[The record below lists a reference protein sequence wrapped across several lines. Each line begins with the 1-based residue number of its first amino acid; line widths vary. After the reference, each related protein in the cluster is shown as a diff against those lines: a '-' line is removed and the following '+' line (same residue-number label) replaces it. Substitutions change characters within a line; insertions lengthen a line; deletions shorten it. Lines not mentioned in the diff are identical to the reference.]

1 MNKIDKSKEV
11 FKLLDK
17 KEVRCRHCNNLMEFD
32 KNRYECDCGSY
43 KEQHYYVKFKN
54 GHIYNLADY
63 LNENWEEENII
74 DIIEYE
80 LKDRK

>member
-1 MNKIDKSKEV
+1 MEERIKSELV

-17 KEVRCRHCNNLMEFD
+17 KEVRCRHCDSLIEFSKNN
-32 KNRYECDCGSY
+32 YSCDCGSY

-54 GHIYNLADY
+54 GHIYNLMDY
-63 LNENWEEENII
+63 LSENWEDDDIVN
-74 DIIEYE
+74 IIEYE